1 MNEKALNHLSI
12 YCEVDNDD
20 LLIEDFARTEEFLS
34 AIKSTRETS
43 REISYYSE
51 INASTCTLF
60 KWIGRSY
67 TRPIKVITS
76 RSSDI
81 GCAVLPDIN
90 HFKCDFDLS
99 LDTSGI
105 VSLVSEDIQNE
116 ILIDY
121 ELLEDE
127 GYTVTVEVYGREW
140 TQLFDLWVEETTPYE
155 V

>member
-1 MNEKALNHLSI
+1 MNKRVLDHLSI
-12 YCEVDNDD
+12 YCEVDDDD
-20 LLIEDFARTEEFLS
+20 LLIEDFVRTEEFLS
-34 AIKSTRETS
+34 AVEALREIS

-51 INASTCTLF
+51 SNAGICTLF
-60 KWIGRSY
+60 EWIGRSY
-67 TRPIKVITS
+67 TRPIKVVTS

-81 GCAVLPDIN
+81 GCAVLPNIN
-90 HFKCDFDLS
+90 YFKCDFDLS

-121 ELLEDE
+121 ELLKDE

-140 TQLFDLWVEETTPYE
+140 TLLFDLWAEETTPYE
-155 V
+155 A